1 METKALSGPLLNSGP
16 FLVFRILSCDFKVLF
31 GFFDSPNP
39 VKILCGAAEGFLI
52 VLMNC
57 MDILSII
64 NIYRNGCKKYFIA
77 LIIIHQLHCL
87 ICIHQAYFIT
97 IGTLLY
103 KMGRI
108 KEAEENLKHAL
119 KLNPRHHG
127 ALNNLKVI
135 EFYKNQKKQ

>member
-1 METKALSGPLLNSGP
+1 MYNYDYL
-16 FLVFRILSCDFKVLF
+16 
-31 GFFDSPNP
+31 
-39 VKILCGAAEGFLI
+39 
-52 VLMNC
+52 
-57 MDILSII
+57 
-64 NIYRNGCKKYFIA
+64 
-77 LIIIHQLHCL
+77 
-87 ICIHQAYFIT
+87 HQAYLIT

-108 KEAEENLKHAL
+108 KEAEENLKYAL